1 MQDPRWERL
10 QSLFHDAGVLPAYE
24 REAFLRT
31 RCEDDPSLVPEVL
44 QLLAHDARRF
54 TLLDDGLAGVANAVL
69 ERPEALDGRRIGP
82 YRIIRLLGEGG
93 MGVVYLASRDD
104 LDRQVAIKLLRD
116 AGLSPA
122 RNVLFTAEQRT
133 LAQLTHRSI
142 TRLYDADVTADG
154 IPYIVMEFVEG
165 EPLTDYCE
173 HHACSV
179 ETRLQLFR
187 ETCAAV
193 QYAHQHAVIH
203 RDLKPS
209 NVLVRPDGTVSLLDF
224 GIAEHLVETADPR
237 TRTALRMMTPLYA
250 PPEQLAGGIIGV
262 QTDVYALG
270 VILYQLLTGQAPF
283 EVAGCTPAQ
292 VERIVME
299 RAPERPSLR
308 GRAHLSKLAS
318 SQAKQRPASWPEL
331 DVLCLKALHRDPS
344 QRYSSV
350 EALVRDLDHYLR
362 HEPLDARPDS
372 VAYRARMF
380 FMRHRLAT
388 GAVASA
394 LLLAL
399 LLAAFFTWR
408 LNTARAATIEQA
420 ARAQRIQG
428 FVTSLIQG
436 GDAEE
441 GPAESLR
448 VITLLD
454 RGAQEAAGL
463 QADPPM
469 QADMYQT
476 LGTLYQNLGRLER
489 ADTLLSGAL
498 ALRRDHS
505 SPGDPGLIAS
515 LDALAMLRVAQ
526 GRLSAAE
533 ELAREAL
540 SSAQAPL
547 IAPQVLA
554 RALVTTGRVQA
565 EQGHYEEAIRTL
577 RQALAKS
584 STPGAAPIDLSANLR
599 ALAAAEYSAG
609 RYDASRAEYERLLVL
624 DRRLRGTNHPAV
636 ADDLGA
642 LCAIMQDLGYYP
654 AAEALARESLG
665 ITTAYFG
672 ADHPKTAT
680 ALTQLGRALL
690 YQRQYDT
697 SEAALQ
703 HALSIEE
710 RDFGKVHAAV
720 ADTLNE
726 LGNLASLRS
735 DYLGAQAHFQ
745 RVADIY
751 RTIYGD
757 HHYLVAIALSNVA
770 YAKLNLKDYRG
781 AESGFRDVVQ
791 RFTEALG
798 AANVNTGIAQIK
810 LGRTLLRE
818 RRFQEAEEHTL
829 AGYGNL
835 SHQTDPGMSFLQAA
849 RKDLVSEYEALGQ
862 PVLSQRYQAELSAH
876 SASQ

>member
-1 MQDPRWERL
+1 
-10 QSLFHDAGVLPAYE
+10 
-24 REAFLRT
+24 
-31 RCEDDPSLVPEVL
+31 
-44 QLLAHDARRF
+44 
-54 TLLDDGLAGVANAVL
+54 
-69 ERPEALDGRRIGP
+69 
-82 YRIIRLLGEGG
+82 
-93 MGVVYLASRDD
+93 MGVVYLGSRDD
-104 LDRQVAIKLLRD
+104 LDRQVAIKVLRD

-122 RNVLFTAEQRT
+122 RNLLFTAEQRT
-133 LAQLTHRSI
+133 LARLTHSSI
-142 TRLYDADVTADG
+142 TRLYDADITADG

-173 HHACSV
+173 RHACAM
-179 ETRLQLFR
+179 ETRLHLFR
-187 ETCAAV
+187 EVCAAV

-237 TRTALRMMTPLYA
+237 RTALRMMTPLYT
-250 PPEQLAGGIIGV
+250 PPEQIVSGIVGV

-270 VILYQLLTGQAPF
+270 VILYQLLSGQTPF
-283 EVAGCTPAQ
+283 DVSGCTPAQ
-292 VERIVME
+292 VEKIVTGDPP
-299 RAPERPSLR
+299 AHPSVH
-308 GRAHLSKLAS
+308 GRAYLSKLTAGQGKS
-318 SQAKQRPASWPEL
+318 RPVAWPDL
-331 DVLCLKALHRDPS
+331 DVLCLKALHRDPA

-362 HEPLDARPDS
+362 HEPLDARPDRFT
-372 VAYRARMF
+372 YRARMF
-380 FMRHRLAT
+380 LGRHRLAT
-388 GAVASA
+388 GAVASTLIVA
-394 LLLAL
+394 LCLG
-399 LLAAFFTWR
+399 AFFTWR
-408 LNTARAATIEQA
+408 LKSAHAATVAQA
-420 ARAQRIQG
+420 ARAQRIQS

-436 GDAEE
+436 GDAEA

-454 RGAQEAAGL
+454 RGVQEAEGL
-463 QADPPM
+463 RADPLV

-476 LGTLYQNLGRLER
+476 LGTLYQNLGSLER

-498 ALRRDHS
+498 ALRREHA
-505 SPGDPGLIAS
+505 SPGDSGLITS

-526 GRLSAAE
+526 GRLPAAE
-533 ELAREAL
+533 MLAREAF
-540 SSAQAPL
+540 SAAQAPL
-547 IAPQVLA
+547 VATPVLA
-554 RALVTTGRVQA
+554 RALVAMGRVQA

-577 RQALAKS
+577 REALAKNPA
-584 STPGAAPIDLSANLR
+584 PGAAPMDLSANLR

-609 RYDASRAEYERLLVL
+609 HYDTSRGEYERLLVL
-624 DRRLRGTNHPAV
+624 DRKLRGTNHPAV

-654 AAEALARESLG
+654 AAEALARESLA
-665 ITTAYFG
+665 ITTAYYG
-672 ADHPKTAT
+672 ADHPKTAV

-690 YQRQYDT
+690 YQKKYDP
-697 SEAALQ
+697 SEAVLQQAL
-703 HALSIEE
+703 LIEE
-710 RDFGKVHAAV
+710 RDFGSAHAAV

-726 LGNLASLRS
+726 LGNIASLRN
-735 DYLGAQAHFQ
+735 DYVGANEHFQ

-791 RFTEALG
+791 RFTETLG
-798 AANVNTGIAQIK
+798 TANVNTGIAQIK

-829 AGYGNL
+829 AGYNNL
-835 SHQTDPGMSFLQAA
+835 SQQTDPGMSFLQAA
-849 RKDLVSEYEALGQ
+849 RKDLVAEYEGLGQ
-862 PVLSQRYQAELSAH
+862 SELSQRYRAELTAH